1 MTKNTIK
8 EQNNI
13 IENAI
18 VGLANG
24 DVDAMDILYSTIKTD
39 VYAFALSKVYNK
51 NDADDIL
58 QDTFLRIYENAKLY
72 VPLGKPMAWVFT
84 VELNIIN
91 RYFQLKSRY
100 DVLNDETI
108 IHDIVDESNYS
119 KNNEIQDEYLITLL
133 ESLDEFEREVISL
146 HLVSDLKFREIAEM
160 LNKPLSTILSKY
172 NRAIKKMRKI
182 SKGGKLNEKK

>member
-8 EQNNI
+8 EKNNI

-119 KNNEIQDEYLITLL
+119 KNNEIT
-133 ESLDEFEREVISL
+133 SLSNSSKLSNNVI
-146 HLVSDLKFREIAEM
+146 
-160 LNKPLSTILSKY
+160 KY
-172 NRAIKKMRKI
+172 
-182 SKGGKLNEKK
+182 SS

>member
-8 EQNNI
+8 EKNNI

>member
-8 EQNNI
+8 EKNNI

-108 IHDIVDESNYS
+108 IHDIVDESNDS

>member
-8 EQNNI
+8 EKNNI

-72 VPLGKPMAWVFT
+72 VPFGKPMAWVFT

-108 IHDIVDESNYS
+108 IHDIVDESNDS

>member
-8 EQNNI
+8 EKNDI

>member
-8 EQNNI
+8 EKNNI

-24 DVDAMDILYSTIKTD
+24 DVDAMDILYSTIKTE

-108 IHDIVDESNYS
+108 IHDIVDEANDS

>member
-1 MTKNTIK
+1 MTKNSIK
-8 EQNNI
+8 EKNNI

-58 QDTFLRIYENAKLY
+58 QDTFVRIYENAKLY

-108 IHDIVDESNYS
+108 IHDIVDESNDS
-119 KNNEIQDEYLITLL
+119 KNNEIQDEYLIMLL

-146 HLVSDLKFREIAEM
+146 HLVSDFKFREIAEM

>member
-1 MTKNTIK
+1 
-8 EQNNI
+8 
-13 IENAI
+13 
-18 VGLANG
+18 
-24 DVDAMDILYSTIKTD
+24 MDILYSTIKTD

>member
-1 MTKNTIK
+1 
-8 EQNNI
+8 
-13 IENAI
+13 
-18 VGLANG
+18 
-24 DVDAMDILYSTIKTD
+24 MDILYSTIKTD

-119 KNNEIQDEYLITLL
+119 KNNEIQDEYLIMLL

>member
-1 MTKNTIK
+1 MTKNSIK
-8 EQNNI
+8 EKNNI

-18 VGLANG
+18 VRLANG

-58 QDTFLRIYENAKLY
+58 QDTFVRIYENAKLY

-108 IHDIVDESNYS
+108 IHDIVDESNDS
-119 KNNEIQDEYLITLL
+119 KNNEVQDEYLIMLL

>member
-1 MTKNTIK
+1 MTKNSIK
-8 EQNNI
+8 EKNNI

-58 QDTFLRIYENAKLY
+58 QDTFVRIYENAKLY

-108 IHDIVDESNYS
+108 IHDIVDESNDS
-119 KNNEIQDEYLITLL
+119 KNNEIQDEYLIMLL

>member
-1 MTKNTIK
+1 MTKNSIK
-8 EQNNI
+8 EKNNI

-51 NDADDIL
+51 SDADDIL
-58 QDTFLRIYENAKLY
+58 QDTFVRIYENAKLY

-108 IHDIVDESNYS
+108 IHDIVDESNDS
-119 KNNEIQDEYLITLL
+119 KNNEIQDEYLIMLL

>member
-8 EQNNI
+8 EKNNI

-108 IHDIVDESNYS
+108 IHDIVDEANDS